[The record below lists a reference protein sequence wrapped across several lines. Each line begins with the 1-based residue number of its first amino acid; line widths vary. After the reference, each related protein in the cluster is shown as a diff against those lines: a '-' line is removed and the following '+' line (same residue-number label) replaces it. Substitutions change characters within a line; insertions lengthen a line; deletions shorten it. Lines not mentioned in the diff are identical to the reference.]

1 MISRPASAGLLFVF
15 CISDIPVRTFNRTFH
30 QMNNASQSGCVVFC
44 YCNAWNRTELR
55 NAISPRA
62 RRSRETDSPPGHQTN
77 NASQSG
83 CVVFSSFHKQTP
95 HKKAP
100 QTRCFSLFFFADSF
114 SIPAVTP
121 YAIKNMAIT
130 MTVKRPSRP
139 HTLGAIFISTSITDP
154 PPSAVPLARYK

>member
-83 CVVFSSFHKQTP
+83 CVVFSALSRGIERVRVR
-95 HKKAP
+95 KASSG
-100 QTRCFSLFFFADSF
+100 RFSRTLTERVGRAR
-114 SIPAVTP
+114 PNP
-121 YAIKNMAIT
+121 YSAAKIKNAT
-130 MTVKRPSRP
+130 KPNFS
-139 HTLGAIFISTSITDP
+139 
-154 PPSAVPLARYK
+154 